1 MQLSPLAAFLP
12 GVRWRRRGESHEGFR
27 CARRRRKNAPS
38 AVCSD
43 MLHFRW
49 PDRHERSAT
58 ERVADPTNGRPVTTQ
73 DVMGGPAGTAAWEG
87 RCAGG
92 PDRLGRMVGWC
103 PRRFAWSGGDVIM
116 GGSGAL
122 PEGDGLRKWNELLS
136 YSRSRGARVG
146 GRAASVSPRSGL
158 IWTSPMRQL
167 PCHTMHDSHL
177 MDGCSCAGTHHLRD
191 RRGHL
196 R

>member
-27 CARRRRKNAPS
+27 CARLRRKNAPS

-43 MLHFRW
+43 MLRFRW
-49 PDRHERSAT
+49 PGRHERSAT

-73 DVMGGPAGTAAWEG
+73 DVMGGPAGRRHGKEGAPAARSTGEE
-87 RCAGG
+87 
-92 PDRLGRMVGWC
+92 VGWC
-103 PRRFAWSGGDVIM
+103 PRRFAWSGGEVIM

-136 YSRSRGARVG
+136 YSRSPGASNG
-146 GRAASVSPRSGL
+146 GRAASVSPMSGL
-158 IWTSPMRQL
+158 IWTSPMR
-167 PCHTMHDSHL
+167 
-177 MDGCSCAGTHHLRD
+177 
-191 RRGHL
+191 
-196 R
+196 